1 MPDYNIYLHAE
12 FGGSGSKTK
21 PFDSSKSSATST
33 KDSGGNGE
41 TVASIINT
49 ISNPDSLVAK
59 GVSTVA
65 KAVPYVLV
73 AMAVI
78 GLVDKTVSTV
88 QQFQAINSGNYYY
101 MTQYNNFKTTLKAAF
116 RPFSTTLNFIKYQE
130 EMRVQKE
137 RLQLNQELL
146 GDSIINS
153 RSTGRMV

>member
-41 TVASIINT
+41 TAASIINT
-49 ISNPDSLVAK
+49 VSNPDSLVSK
-59 GVSTVA
+59 GVGAVA
-65 KAVPYVLV
+65 KAIPYIAV

-88 QQFQAINSGNYYY
+88 QQFQAIHSGNYYGI
-101 MTQYNNFKTTLKAAF
+101 TQYNNFKTVLGAAF
-116 RPFSTTLNFIKYQE
+116 KPFSTTLNYFKYQE
-130 EMRVQKE
+130 TMKVE
-137 RLQLNQELL
+137 RQRIELNQGLL
-146 GDSIINS
+146 GESVVN
-153 RSTGRMV
+153 RRFTGRTV